1 MVHAINGGKGFERV
15 IGRWI
20 VLLLWL
26 KVRGVGVGFRNDT
39 RLYPSSARKEEK
51 VIITAVGCGIEFT
64 FENHIFK
71 KIIKNKN
78 NNYKS
83 NIIKK

>member
-1 MVHAINGGKGFERV
+1 M
-15 IGRWI
+15 
-20 VLLLWL
+20 
-26 KVRGVGVGFRNDT
+26 GFRNDT

-51 VIITAVGCGIEFT
+51 VIITGVCCGIEFT

-78 NNYKS
+78 INYKS